1 MNTVYEDPSEKVIS
15 RIKLSGILLMALGV
29 LGIFVPQLMSLFVE
43 GFLAAMMLIGGGISA
58 YHTYYFNRASIT
70 DWLKPLILFVG
81 GLLLLIYPSSGVAA
95 IILMVSFYF
104 FTDAFASFAMSYERY
119 PAPGWFWMT
128 LNGVLSTLL
137 AFLILVGW
145 PESSL
150 MFLGIFIAISLIF
163 DGLVLFMLSR
173 SLMNS

>member
-1 MNTVYEDPSEKVIS
+1 MNTVYQDPSEKMIS
-15 RIKLSGILLMALGV
+15 RIKLSGIILMALGV
-29 LGIFVPQLMSLFVE
+29 LGIFVPQLLSLFVE
-43 GFLAAMMLIGGGISA
+43 GFLAAMMLIGGAVSA
-58 YHTYYFNRASIT
+58 YHSYYFNRANIT
-70 DWLKPLILFVG
+70 DWLKPLILLVG

-128 LNGVLSTLL
+128 LNGVLSGLL
-137 AFLILVGW
+137 AFLVLVGW

-150 MFLGIFIAISLIF
+150 MYLGIFIAISLIF
-163 DGLVLFMLSR
+163 DGWVLFMLSR
-173 SLMNS
+173 NLTIK